1 MLTKT
6 RQSWEISE
14 NSITPEN
21 IYLDRRNITKSILLG
36 SIGLTNLTSLM
47 AGKAFA
53 SGANPEIQ
61 SFINSFIRNP
71 KYILDRQITP
81 EKYSTTYNNYYE
93 FGSNKNIW
101 RRAQKLKTRPWT
113 IQIDGMV
120 ENEFSINIEDL
131 FKKVDFEERLYRH
144 RCVEAWSMAVPW
156 IGFPMQQL
164 IKLAK
169 PTFDAKYV
177 VMETILADRS
187 IMPGLRQSWYP
198 WPYTESITLEEAQ
211 NELSFLVTGM
221 YGKELPTQNG
231 APLRLAIPWKY
242 GFKSI
247 KSIVRFTFTKE
258 RKKSFWESLAPN
270 EYGFWAN
277 VNPDVSHPRWSQKTE
292 WKIGGG
298 KYDRVP
304 TMLFNG
310 YGEYVSH
317 LYANIKDESLYW

>member
-144 RCVEAWSMAVPW
+144 RCVEAWAMAVPW
-156 IGFPMQQL
+156 IGFPMHQL
-164 IKLAK
+164 IIDEQL
-169 PTFDAKYV
+169 Y
-177 VMETILADRS
+177 R
-187 IMPGLRQSWYP
+187 
-198 WPYTESITLEEAQ
+198 
-211 NELSFLVTGM
+211 N
-221 YGKELPTQNG
+221 
-231 APLRLAIPWKY
+231 PLRYQLVLK
-242 GFKSI
+242 
-247 KSIVRFTFTKE
+247 
-258 RKKSFWESLAPN
+258 L
-270 EYGFWAN
+270 
-277 VNPDVSHPRWSQKTE
+277 
-292 WKIGGG
+292 
-298 KYDRVP
+298 
-304 TMLFNG
+304 
-310 YGEYVSH
+310 H
-317 LYANIKDESLYW
+317 LVLSG